1 MAKKSVA
8 KKSSTAVP
16 FHVISKPGCEKCE
29 ALKGWLGENNVKFE
43 EWSLADEEVKQK
55 LINDEKFTEKF
66 CDVEGCMVYTP
77 VIRLDDSG
85 EYYFKE
91 LFNQSG
97 LRVDAVKKIL
107 KLK

>member
-1 MAKKSVA
+1 MAKKGGA
-8 KKSSTAVP
+8 KESSKVVS
-16 FHVISKPGCEKCE
+16 FHVISKPACSKCE
-29 ALKGWLGENNVKFE
+29 ALKEWLGENNVRFE

-97 LRVDAVKKIL
+97 LRVDVVKKIL
-107 KLK
+107 NLK